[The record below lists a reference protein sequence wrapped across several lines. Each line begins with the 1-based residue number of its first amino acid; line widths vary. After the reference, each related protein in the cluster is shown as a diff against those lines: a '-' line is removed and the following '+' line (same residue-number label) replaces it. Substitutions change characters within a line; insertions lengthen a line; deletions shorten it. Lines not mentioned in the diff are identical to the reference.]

1 MRTDGSALM
10 LPQFYRGRDGHPAFA
25 VESFYDVL
33 TGKIPASKYADKIVV
48 IGATAAGVGV
58 QFPVPGN
65 PALSP
70 AETVAHITS
79 SILNEHFIVQ
89 PSWGL
94 WASMGAF
101 LLIAAYVGA
110 ALPRLTA
117 GKSALI
123 TLGLLVLLLATEFGL
138 LSASATWLKLVF
150 PAVAL
155 VLGHL
160 ALTTKRFLMTEAGK
174 VKSDEESAE
183 TNRMM
188 GLALQGQG
196 QLDMAFD
203 RFRRVP
209 MGEAVMGNLYSLPM
223 NYFEALP
230 ELIEKRIAG
239 MQLEGIPKENPFE
252 VPANYFER
260 LDSEI
265 IDHVIASKTQK
276 GFHWITQLVRP
287 KLVVSFA
294 TIAFAVFVVFKVS
307 TLNKVDKYSFSEQ
320 EIANSN
326 VLNDI
331 DEGTIIETLYS
342 ETATNAIP
350 KQGEMEKYLLDN
362 NVDESQLT
370 GTL

>member
-1 MRTDGSALM
+1 MNTNTNIEQELKEIAPILAAIPKENPYQIPMNYFDGLEGS
-10 LPQFYRGRDGHPAFA
+10 
-25 VESFYDVL
+25 
-33 TGKIPASKYADKIVV
+33 
-48 IGATAAGVGV
+48 
-58 QFPVPGN
+58 
-65 PALSP
+65 
-70 AETVAHITS
+70 ITS
-79 SILNEHFIVQ
+79 AVYGMQL
-89 PSWGL
+89 GT
-94 WASMGAF
+94 
-101 LLIAAYVGA
+101 IAKENPFEV
-110 ALPRLTA
+110 
-117 GKSALI
+117 
-123 TLGLLVLLLATEFGL
+123 
-138 LSASATWLKLVF
+138 
-150 PAVAL
+150 
-155 VLGHL
+155 
-160 ALTTKRFLMTEAGK
+160 
-174 VKSDEESAE
+174 
-183 TNRMM
+183 
-188 GLALQGQG
+188 
-196 QLDMAFD
+196 
-203 RFRRVP
+203 
-209 MGEAVMGNLYSLPM
+209 PM